1 MIKDMVKEVRSKSN
15 ESSSRKQSMRFTE
28 SEPSRKEL
36 EEVWSEAAP
45 GLEGGLAGAWGGR
58 CGRRRGGDRGLAGTV
73 MTRLGS
79 GCPSVSSLP
88 VWMHHDC
95 SLCFFLDWLR
105 FYFNVFY
112 GTRSFWCLRSFFPLF
127 FLKAS

>member
-45 GLEGGLAGAWGGR
+45 GLEGGLAGAWGAGAE
-58 CGRRRGGDRGLAGTV
+58 GDGEETEALLGL
-73 MTRLGS
+73 
-79 GCPSVSSLP
+79 
-88 VWMHHDC
+88 
-95 SLCFFLDWLR
+95 
-105 FYFNVFY
+105 
-112 GTRSFWCLRSFFPLF
+112 
-127 FLKAS
+127 